1 MYSQCFY
8 TNFGGQ
14 KVLENCDNRREVVE
28 IENGAVRISS
38 KAFDNLP
45 AKKIVLPDSV
55 ETIDGQA
62 ILKCH
67 NLQKIVFGKNLSD
80 IEPEAIQ
87 ACHMINEI
95 VFPEDSVMMCEIAKF
110 VNSGKGETGNVV
122 SLLNLLNSLISRDKK
137 DCISHD
143 LTALKQFF
151 ADGIPRH
158 TIRFTVGNKSV
169 MLSRFVREHDVVLV
183 RHELTE
189 WIGDAACI
197 PSPITCAY
205 SLWHSVGVMSES
217 FLINKDP
224 AAMAY
229 LDNLQLLKIMSEK
242 LGSNSV
248 IRLID
253 GNLFANPE
261 RIRQVL
267 DMFVQ
272 NNMMTE
278 AAALLEKAKN
288 KNIKINN
295 FDL

>member
-28 IENGAVRISS
+28 IEDGAVRISS

-55 ETIDGQA
+55 KTIDGQA
-62 ILKCH
+62 IVKCH
-67 NLQKIVFGKNLSD
+67 NLQKIVFGKNLSA

-95 VFPEDSVMMCEIAKF
+95 AFPEDSVMMREIAKF

-122 SLLNLLNSLISRDKK
+122 SLLNLLNSLIIRDKK
-137 DCISHD
+137 DCISPD

-158 TIRFTVGNKSV
+158 TIKFTVGNKSV

-189 WIGDAACI
+189 WIGDATYI